1 MIFGVLLL
9 LVGCSAPD
17 TVPRQ
22 PASRDL
28 VAARVV
34 SLTDADSYVFSI
46 DGVTERV
53 RLIGVDAPEASV
65 SRRASRQ
72 PERSRRPVTAIVGAG
87 RQAAEAVLSMMKP
100 GDTVGVELDIQ
111 ERDRYGRLLVY
122 VYLADG
128 RLLNEVLLAKGMAQ
142 LFPVPPNVRYIDRFR
157 AAAREGVWE
166 NSSGAVKIPFF
177 PECTNE

>member
-1 MIFGVLLL
+1 
-9 LVGCSAPD
+9 
-17 TVPRQ
+17 
-22 PASRDL
+22 
-28 VAARVV
+28 
-34 SLTDADSYVFSI
+34 
-46 DGVTERV
+46 
-53 RLIGVDAPEASV
+53 
-65 SRRASRQ
+65 
-72 PERSRRPVTAIVGAG
+72 
-87 RQAAEAVLSMMKP
+87 
-100 GDTVGVELDIQ
+100 
-111 ERDRYGRLLVY
+111 